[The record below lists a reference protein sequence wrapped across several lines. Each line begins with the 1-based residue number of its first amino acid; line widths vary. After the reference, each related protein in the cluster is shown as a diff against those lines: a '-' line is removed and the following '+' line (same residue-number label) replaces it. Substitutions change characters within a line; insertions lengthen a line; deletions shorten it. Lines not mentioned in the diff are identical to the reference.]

1 MASSTLNAIVV
12 SQRSLVRELLGD
24 HLRVRHAARVISS
37 FIELDDCRAQLSTAN
52 LLIVDAHGITA
63 GARSA
68 FLASASNKH
77 PHLRVV
83 VIEDSKGDFSVE
95 DFARTVLGLRRTPA
109 ASSELLTPL
118 ESEVLLAVAS
128 GQRNAEVA
136 RRMRRSTKT
145 VEKHRA
151 NLLRKLGLRSVAQ
164 LTAYAI
170 RNGLLNADAILARR
184 QT

>member
-1 MASSTLNAIVV
+1 MATPTLNAIVV
-12 SQRSLVRELLGD
+12 SQRSLVRELLGE
-24 HLRVRHAARVISS
+24 HLRVRHAARIISS
-37 FIELDDCRAQLSTAN
+37 CTELDDCRAHLPAAN
-52 LLIVDAHGITA
+52 LLIVDAAQIPA
-63 GARSA
+63 GERSA
-68 FLASASNKH
+68 FLASAANKH
-77 PHLRVV
+77 PHLRIVF
-83 VIEDSKGDFSVE
+83 IDDSKGEFSVE
-95 DFARTVLGLRRTPA
+95 DFARALLDMRRAPA
-109 ASSELLTPL
+109 ASAELLTPL

-128 GQRNAEVA
+128 GQRNAEIA